1 MKVTVYCAS
10 SHLIDDKYFE
20 DAKSLANYFLDANVE
35 VLYGG
40 GSTGLMG
47 AIADVYVK
55 EKGSIQGIIPQFM
68 KDVEWA
74 HKEVDNMVITKTMS
88 ERKNL
93 LFEDTDAVV
102 ALAGGTGTLEELFE
116 VITLKRLGKF
126 LKPIVILNTD
136 GYYDHLIKLLEKCV
150 EDKFMTEA
158 HLSMWQFVNTPGEV
172 LPAINGMKEWTPDA
186 IKYAVPK

>member
-10 SHLIDDKYFE
+10 SHLIDDKYFA
-20 DAKSLANYFLDANVE
+20 DAKSMALRFIEAKVK

-47 AIADVYVK
+47 AVADVYV
-55 EKGSIQGIIPQFM
+55 EQEGDIQGVIPQFM

-74 HKEVDNMVITKTMS
+74 HKDVKDMVLTETMA
-88 ERKNL
+88 ERKRL
-93 LFEDTDAVV
+93 LFADTDAIV
-102 ALAGGTGTLEELFE
+102 ALAGGTGTFEELFE

-150 EDKFMTEA
+150 EDKFMTAA
-158 HLSMWQFVNTPGEV
+158 HLSMWQFVNTPDEI
-172 LPAINGMKEWTPDA
+172 LPAIHSMKEWPADA
-186 IKYAVPK
+186 IHYAVPK